1 MIIKICGLQTVEDAQ
16 FACAQGAQF
25 IGFVFAPS
33 KRRVTPE
40 QAKKIVMELPSTS
53 QAVGVFV
60 NESVETML
68 TIAKDVG
75 LDLIQLH
82 GNEPASVAEQLPYP
96 VIKAFSIDEI
106 QQKQINDYPCAYYL
120 IDSPGGGTG
129 ESFQWERLATLPI
142 QHNKLLLAGGL
153 HPGNVENAIRT
164 TLPAGVDVSSGV
176 ETNGYKDQQKILQFI
191 TTAFHTGKEVLQ

>member
-1 MIIKICGLQTVEDAQ
+1 MIVKICGLQTVEDAQ
-16 FACAQGAQF
+16 FASAQGAQF
-25 IGFVFAPS
+25 IGLIFAPS
-33 KRRVTPE
+33 KRRVTPR
-40 QAKKIVMELPSTS
+40 QAKEIVAALSPTT
-53 QAVGVFV
+53 QVVGVFV

-96 VIKAFSIDEI
+96 VIKAFSIDDIE
-106 QQKQINDYPCAYYL
+106 QKRINDYPCTYYL

-129 ESFQWERLATLPI
+129 ETFQWERLSALPI
-142 QHNKLLLAGGL
+142 QHDKLLLAGGL
-153 HPGNVENAIRT
+153 DAENVSKAIQT

-176 ETNGYKDQQKILQFI
+176 ETNGVKDQQKISEFI
-191 TTAFHTGKEVLQ
+191 KTAFHTGKEVLQ

>member
-1 MIIKICGLQTVEDAQ
+1 MIIKICGLQTVEDAR
-16 FACAQGAQF
+16 FAYAQGAQF

-40 QAKKIVMELPSTS
+40 QAKKIAMELPSTS

-96 VIKAFSIDEI
+96 VIRAFSIDDIE
-106 QQKQINDYPCAYYL
+106 QKRINDYPCTYYL

-129 ESFQWERLATLPI
+129 ETFQWERLSALPI
-142 QHNKLLLAGGL
+142 QHDKLLLAGGL
-153 HPGNVENAIRT
+153 DAENVSKAIQT
-164 TLPAGVDVSSGV
+164 
-176 ETNGYKDQQKILQFI
+176 
-191 TTAFHTGKEVLQ
+191 